1 LRTLSGTLTAAQKSP
16 ATLPH
21 PKVEALDRTAGL
33 TRLNWTRFYTG
44 AEADAFHAAAM
55 PGDGSLIRL
64 RIDATNLYRQ
74 RVASPGAGSD
84 YSTWTSWGVT
94 AYAVAV
100 CAYGAAVFAFRIGLD
115 QHLYRCESA
124 DYGASWGSWT
134 DMGDIAGYADDSLA
148 CCCKSAT
155 SAIVIYTQANAVR
168 RRRLSG
174 GTWEAAAAWSNT
186 VASITG
192 LAVRYQGDWNVIVC
206 GTETTSLKPHVWTCV
221 YGDGYSASVGTWSAL
236 AELTRAE
243 AGSNVSFAFP
253 CLDFPDVFRAFFI
266 EAYSGS
272 EAYTRPFWTHSLAT
286 ADFIS
291 NLWREPV
298 PFNLTSSYG
307 LALCHSSTYVWLTRP
322 DAVWRASLT
331 PASIDVTADL
341 LLLTSDIKEA
351 SGEISLTL
359 RNDDGRYNTLG
370 TGTYAAIKLGSEIL
384 FSPGYRTTA
393 GIEVSA
399 GQAYWITGWECLSA
413 GPDSVFVI
421 RATDAWGILERWRP
435 RRQYTWASGAK
446 NIFQLLN
453 WIHARAGLEFS
464 SFSSSDALVNQ
475 YPAFTINPGENIKTT
490 VFTPAP
496 IWHPPRWKRPG
507 YWEYPSPITT
517 SQLLPNL
524 GASGKTE
531 VLRLLSF
538 VPDVLFFRGNTGYT
552 INPLSAD
559 ASAYTYGTTHAIYEG
574 RYVTRSKES
583 NRVQVFGSSVF
594 TEDFDWGEIDLITD
608 LLTQVK
614 DLNLATTTRAHERGA
629 AELRESAIHAL
640 DGIVLVPLNCG
651 QEMYD
656 VVDLTDAVAGL
667 VAAKRRVLSL
677 SHVYNPTKGQYI
689 LKIGLGAV

>member
-1 LRTLSGTLTAAQKSP
+1 MRTLPAALTAAQKSASP
-16 ATLPH
+16 LPY
-21 PKVEALDRTAGL
+21 PKVDVLDRVAGI
-33 TRLNWTRFYTG
+33 TRLSWTRLYTG
-44 AEADAFHAAAM
+44 SEAENFHAAAM

-64 RIDATNLYRQ
+64 RIDASNNLYRQ
-74 RVASPGAGSD
+74 RVTSPGPGSD
-84 YSTWTSWGVT
+84 FSTWTSWAVI
-94 AYAVAV
+94 AYAVALA
-100 CAYGAAVFAFRIGLD
+100 AYGSAVFAFRVGLD
-115 QHLYRCESA
+115 GHLYRCESS

-134 DMGDIAGYADDSLA
+134 DMGDITGSSSTRLA
-148 CCCKSAT
+148 SCCKSAT
-155 SAIVIYTQANAVR
+155 AAIVLYSQSNAVY

-174 GTWEAAAAWSNT
+174 GSWEAAAAWSLS

-221 YGDGYSASVGTWSAL
+221 YGDGYSAAPGSWSSL
-236 AELTRAE
+236 AELTMAE

-272 EAYTRPFWTHSLAT
+272 ESYTRPFWTHSLAT

-331 PASIDVTADL
+331 PASVDLTADV
-341 LLLTSDIKEA
+341 LLLTSAIKEA
-351 SGEISLTL
+351 SGEISVSL
-359 RNDDGRYNTLG
+359 RNDDGRFNTLG
-370 TGTYAAIKLGSEIL
+370 TGTYAAIKLGSEVL

-399 GQAYWITGWECLSA
+399 GQAYWITGWEYLSL
-413 GPDSVFVI
+413 GPESAFVL
-421 RATDAWGILERWRP
+421 RASDGWSKLEQWKA

-464 SFSSSDALVNQ
+464 SFSSSDPLVNQ
-475 YPAFTINPGENIKTT
+475 YPAFTINPGE
-490 VFTPAP
+490 
-496 IWHPPRWKRPG
+496 
-507 YWEYPSPITT
+507 
-517 SQLLPNL
+517 
-524 GASGKTE
+524 SGKTI

-538 VPDVLFFRGNTGYT
+538 VPDVLFFRGNTGYI
-552 INPLSAD
+552 INPLAAD

-574 RYVTRSKES
+574 RYITRSKET
-583 NRVQVFGSSVF
+583 NRAQVFGSSVF
-594 TEDFDWGEIDLITD
+594 TEDFDWGEIDLISD
-608 LLTQVK
+608 LLTQAQ
-614 DLNLATTTRAHERGA
+614 DINLTTTTKAHERGA
-629 AELRESAIHAL
+629 AELREAAIHAL

-667 VAAKRRVLSL
+667 TAAKRRVLSL
-677 SHVYNPTKGQYI
+677 SHTYNPTKGQYV

>member
-1 LRTLSGTLTAAQKSP
+1 LRTLSGTLTAAQKTP
-16 ATLPH
+16 ASLPY
-21 PKVEALDRTAGL
+21 PKVEALDRVAGL

-55 PGDGSLIRL
+55 PADGSLIRL

-84 YSTWTSWGVT
+84 YATWASWGVT

-100 CAYGAAVFAFRIGLD
+100 CAYGAAVFAFRVGLD
-115 QHLYRCESA
+115 GKLYRADSA
-124 DYGASWGSWT
+124 DSGATWGAWV
-134 DMGDIAGYADDSLA
+134 DMGAITGTSSTRLA

-155 SAIVIYTQANAVR
+155 LAIVLYSEANAVY
-168 RRRLSG
+168 RRRLSA
-174 GTWEAAAAWSNT
+174 GTWEAAAAWTNS

-192 LAVRYQGDWNVIVC
+192 LAVRYQGDWNVVVC
-206 GTETTSLKPHVWTCV
+206 GTEPTTLKPFVWTCV
-221 YGDGYSASVGTWSAL
+221 YGDGYSAGVGEWSAL

-243 AGSNVSFAFP
+243 SASGVSFACP
-253 CLDFPDVFRAFFI
+253 CLDFPDVFRSFFV

-272 EAYTRPFWTHSLAT
+272 EAYARPCWTHSLAT
-286 ADFIS
+286 ADFVS

-298 PFNLTSSYG
+298 PFNLTSTYG

-322 DAVWRASLT
+322 DAVWRAPLT
-331 PASIDVTADL
+331 PASVDLTADV
-341 LLLTSDIKEA
+341 LLLTTALGEA
-351 SGEISLTL
+351 SGELSLSL

-370 TGTYAAIKLGSEIL
+370 TGTYAALKLGSEIL
-384 FSPGYRTTA
+384 FSPGYRTAA

-399 GQAYWITGWECLSA
+399 GQAYWVTGWEYISLGA
-413 GPDSVFVI
+413 KSVFVL
-421 RATDAWGILERWRP
+421 RASDGWAMLERWKAK
-435 RRQYTWASGAK
+435 RQYTSAAGAK
-446 NIFQLLN
+446 NVFQLLN
-453 WIHARAGLEFS
+453 WLHARAGLEFS
-464 SFSSSDALVNQ
+464 SFSTSSAIVNL
-475 YPAFTINPGENIKTT
+475 YPAFTINPGE
-490 VFTPAP
+490 
-496 IWHPPRWKRPG
+496 
-507 YWEYPSPITT
+507 
-517 SQLLPNL
+517 
-524 GASGKTE
+524 SGKT
-531 VLRLLSF
+531 VIQRLLSF
-538 VPDVLFFRGNTGYT
+538 VPDVLFFRGNTAYVV
-552 INPLSAD
+552 NPLAAD
-559 ASAYTYGTTHAIYEG
+559 ASAYTYGTTHPILEG

-640 DGIVLVPLNCG
+640 GGIVLVPLNCG
-651 QEMYD
+651 QELYD

-667 VAAKRRVLSL
+667 TVAKRRVLSL